1 MWALLVFS
9 AFASVGPY
17 SVDGFASR
25 ALCEQARLAVRA
37 VAAENART
45 PPGAVTVCL
54 KLREPVSGG
63 SFSR

>member
-9 AFASVGPY
+9 TFAAVGPY

-25 ALCEQARLAVRA
+25 ALCEQARVAVRA
-37 VAAENART
+37 VAAENARN

-54 KLREPVSGG
+54 KLRESSAVG
-63 SFSR
+63 SFAR